1 MRFFWSIFQIRTI
14 VRFFCTLFD
23 TYGYMVKNRREK
35 ILVKALELYLTRG
48 YMNMTIS
55 DLQAALQMGRG
66 TMYYYFQDKDELL
79 RAVMKRYFIGPKQEM
94 LKRIHSEPDMDVEGM
109 IGELMKYFEFL
120 ESILPLFDNKI
131 VNTSFVVS
139 LMLTSYQLFPD
150 LYRTANKLTAQ
161 ERELWERAIHNSI
174 NKGIVRADVD
184 VALTAHLFTNL
195 KDAYDTGSSGTT
207 MDFTI
212 FPRSYN
218 YLYELIKK

>member
-1 MRFFWSIFQIRTI
+1 MI
-14 VRFFCTLFD
+14 
-23 TYGYMVKNRREK
+23 KNRREK

-66 TMYYYFQDKDELL
+66 TMYYYFQDKEELL

-94 LKRIHSEPDMDVEGM
+94 LKRINSEPDIDVEGM

-150 LYRTANKLTAQ
+150 LYRTANKMTAL

-174 NKGIVRADVD
+174 NKGNVRANID
-184 VALTAHLFTNL
+184 VALVAHLFTNL
-195 KDAYDTGSSGTT
+195 KDAYDTGNSGTT
-207 MDFTI
+207 IDFTI